1 MPESKLMLVFR
12 GGREFADECDQEG
25 RRLDRATGERT
36 QAENTG
42 TYGTAT
48 LGTATLD
55 TATLETATLANA
67 RMQTARWHESWE
79 HRLNCWWHRL
89 PLASQARL
97 DGCLGALAL
106 HLGARLD
113 LALRRATAAPVAVG
127 AECAW
132 VGEMLRADELMLPE
146 FPPLDRVE
154 FSVPLLPELLV
165 PSTRW
170 RQMVS
175 RSGRRGDDAKLV
187 DAQLVDAQLVR
198 SHPSEAK
205 WQADGVGSG
214 YEFGHEFGQVGR
226 LGTLMAPQRSRLL
239 AVSPGC
245 GVGVAVGV
253 GLGLFFFIP
262 LCISSSSRR
271 VRLRK
276 RLQTERAGS
285 TLASTISRQT

>member
-1 MPESKLMLVFR
+1 MDGKHTAPSNRGFHKTLQFVNKEWGLRDVASVAETALRFGMRLKSQIQMPESKLMLVFR

-79 HRLNCWWHRL
+79 HRLNCWWHRI

-113 LALRRATAAPVAVG
+113 SALRRATASPVAVG

-132 VGEMLRADELMLPE
+132 VGEMLRTDELMLPE
-146 FPPLDRVE
+146 FPLLDRVE

-175 RSGRRGDDAKLV
+175 RSGRRGAT
-187 DAQLVDAQLVR
+187 
-198 SHPSEAK
+198 H
-205 WQADGVGSG
+205 
-214 YEFGHEFGQVGR
+214 
-226 LGTLMAPQRSRLL
+226 
-239 AVSPGC
+239 
-245 GVGVAVGV
+245 
-253 GLGLFFFIP
+253 
-262 LCISSSSRR
+262 SSCAR
-271 VRLRK
+271 
-276 RLQTERAGS
+276 
-285 TLASTISRQT
+285 TLARPNGKLMGLVAGTSSVTSLVKSASWAL